1 MRETAE
7 QLLLLAYGD
16 AKQYEID
23 RLEDDLLG
31 VSEELQE
38 FLGVVA
44 ANCFMKED

>member
-16 AKQYEID
+16 AKQDEID
-23 RLEDDLLG
+23 RLEDEMMN
-31 VSEELQE
+31 VSKELQE